1 MGLGFRGSGFGAG
14 RAQGLGVRCWAGA
27 LPYLAQM
34 RRHVFVREGG
44 PKRCKRSPWTLSPC
58 KARKRERE
66 GERERQRQRQREIER
81 DPHPRLRHWSHACRW
96 KWGARV
102 FMFCNMCQAAL
113 QIMQGFGLQHLRLGQ
128 PICKGYT
135 TPYRNFVDYLL
146 KESYRLPLKRTL

>member
-66 GERERQRQRQREIER
+66 RQTQRQREIER
-81 DPHPRLRHWSHACRW
+81 SREIHTHGLDIGVMHAGGSGGPESLCF
-96 KWGARV
+96 A
-102 FMFCNMCQAAL
+102 
-113 QIMQGFGLQHLRLGQ
+113 
-128 PICKGYT
+128 ICA
-135 TPYRNFVDYLL
+135 
-146 KESYRLPLKRTL
+146 RLPCRLCKDLGFSIYGWGSRYVKDILPLIGTL